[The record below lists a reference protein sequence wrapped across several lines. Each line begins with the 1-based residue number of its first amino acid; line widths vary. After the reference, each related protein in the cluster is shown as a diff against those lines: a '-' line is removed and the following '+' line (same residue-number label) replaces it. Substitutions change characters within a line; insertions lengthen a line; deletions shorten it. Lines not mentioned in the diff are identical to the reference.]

1 MGRRVILAAGVL
13 MLCATSA
20 ARADT
25 LVIKQHGRTFEPSEI
40 EIAVGD
46 TVRIVN
52 DDAPLLH
59 HAYLEAP
66 EFSFDIGEQE
76 AGESSDIVFPVS
88 GVFNVFCGI
97 HPKMKLQVTVR

>member
-1 MGRRVILAAGVL
+1 MGRRVILAAG
-13 MLCATSA
+13 MLALCCAEA
-20 ARADT
+20 ARADAV
-25 LVIKQHGRTFEPSEI
+25 VIRQHGRTFEPASI
-40 EIAVGD
+40 EIAAGD

-59 HAYLEAP
+59 HAYLDTP

-76 AGESSDIVFPVS
+76 AGESSDIVFPVA